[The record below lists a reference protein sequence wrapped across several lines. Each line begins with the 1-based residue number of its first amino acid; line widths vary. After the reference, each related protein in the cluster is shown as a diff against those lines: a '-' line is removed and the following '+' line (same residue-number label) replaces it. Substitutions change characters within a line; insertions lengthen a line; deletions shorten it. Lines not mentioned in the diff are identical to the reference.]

1 MQVLTGPTRDSDSNA
16 PSLDPNIFGQRDY
29 EALTGVKEYIVATNN
44 PWIDDG
50 DECRGAL
57 IKDAETKVAQ
67 IVDGLS
73 NTLMFVEKASAPD
86 VYEGRGNLS
95 PTGDTNQTIAALD
108 SLGPAK
114 LHGIDPTCNPKCK
127 RKNDD
132 GNVAFN
138 ATNDGEAYGFHPGIL
153 VVSSMDG
160 ATHTLSESIDVR
172 SIWFNDYSWWRCL
185 HVQYCW
191 FCIRTKYRVVV
202 FQRENR
208 LVYGT

>member
-1 MQVLTGPTRDSDSNA
+1 MRVPILGGNFERGGKA
-16 PSLDPNIFGQRDY
+16 Y
-29 EALTGVKEYIVATNN
+29 EATQTENKRKMEV

-127 RKNDD
+127 RKRHD

-138 ATNDGEAYGFHPGIL
+138 ATNDGEAYGFHPGII

-172 SIWFNDYSWWRCL
+172 LFGAMITRGGGRHKSNTSGFAPEPNIEW
-185 HVQYCW
+185 
-191 FCIRTKYRVVV
+191 
-202 FQRENR
+202 
-208 LVYGT
+208 